1 MRRTIKMSMGVGA
14 SSLIMIFVVLAAVT
28 LATLALGTA
37 HADYKLAMKS
47 AKGVSQFYKADSKA
61 EEILAHIDKVLRY
74 TAVSNLEKEL
84 LAIPGVAIKDTR
96 EDTIEDRHIVYEV
109 PINDRQILSV
119 ILEVNESAKLSQLS
133 YNIIA
138 WQVVNYVE
146 WDYDEGGLGFE
157 DIIIEE

>member
-1 MRRTIKMSMGVGA
+1 MHRTIKMSMGVGA
-14 SSLIMIFVVLAAVT
+14 SSLIMIFVVLATVT

-47 AKGVSQFYKADSKA
+47 AKGVSQYYKADSKA
-61 EEILAHIDKVLRY
+61 EEMLALIDEVLRY
-74 TAVSNLEKEL
+74 TAVSNLEKEF
-84 LAIPGVAIKDTR
+84 LAIPGVAIKDTQA
-96 EDTIEDRHIVYEV
+96 DTKKDRHIVYEV
-109 PINDRQILSV
+109 PINDRQMLSV
-119 ILEVNESAKLSQLS
+119 VLGVNESSEQDQLS

-138 WQVVNYVE
+138 WQVVNSIE